1 MNNKSSIELIIKSFL
16 SLDVSY
22 LNELPSNI
30 YYSTNTKKELIE
42 QLSKEFASIKSKEIN
57 KLLVKPSKCKY
68 CYPDLEAY
76 SFYTDNDEFVSRYL
90 ISKTKK
96 QFIVKPCK
104 NKLISDDENGMPF

>member
-1 MNNKSSIELIIKSFL
+1 MIGTKECELIIKSFL

-42 QLSKEFASIKSKEIN
+42 YLSKEFALI
-57 KLLVKPSKCKY
+57 KCKGIDKLSLKTSQCKN
-68 CYPDLEAY
+68 CYPDMEAY
-76 SFYTDNDEFVSRYL
+76 SFYTEGSEFITRYI

-96 QFIVKPCK
+96 QFIVQPCK
-104 NKLISDDENGMPF
+104 NKFIPDDENGMPF